1 MRGHSTRTF
10 NAEHDKRKKKA
21 DTRNRFQHHIDL
33 FGFTNSLLL
42 TDLEIYN
49 QSCPVIEFIK
59 NIHCNIHINIITC
72 ILNLNLQ

>member
-21 DTRNRFQHHIDL
+21 DTRDRFQHHIDL

-42 TDLEIYN
+42 TDL
-49 QSCPVIEFIK
+49 
-59 NIHCNIHINIITC
+59 
-72 ILNLNLQ
+72 

>member
-49 QSCPVIEFIK
+49 QSFQSLNSSKTYIVIYIFI
-59 NIHCNIHINIITC
+59 
-72 ILNLNLQ
+72 

>member
-42 TDLEIYN
+42 TDLEIYITKVV
-49 QSCPVIEFIK
+49 QSLNSSKTYIVIYIFI
-59 NIHCNIHINIITC
+59 
-72 ILNLNLQ
+72 